1 MTDFSHP
8 RGPGFEHL
16 RLPYPTFTDQS
27 YYNTQ
32 PTQSYAPSQ
41 ADESEHAR
49 GPGFETDSSSEVE
62 PSLENPNAYNSS
74 AVIRENSV
82 PMEDSPRIRGRNSLS
97 ENSWQGPGYRSR
109 PAYVNRSRHYSDI
122 DYDED
127 FYSYRRSAEM
137 SNYYQSFPTDRHWA
151 YKHARSYPCTYSLYS
166 GNPAWPIRRRNS
178 KPYSYTTAYD
188 KSYARKQSRCS
199 EPLSPYSDNRN
210 FKQFKQHKLEHAVH
224 GSTYIEEGKEFEM
237 PVTPAQHLGG
247 TFIQELPSQ
256 RQNSSPPSERKAHS
270 SSAKNVSGISARSGQ
285 SSDESV
291 VRDSVVSWKS
301 LSQKSCQLLQN
312 KKSTL
317 LAPFDYD
324 ALSEKESYQ
333 NGQREDVLY
342 NEISGYTKLMNPA
355 FRLEN
360 DCGHTDSYIFEV
372 LPNTGRL
379 QHEKT
384 NISSPSSHRYIY
396 NRSPPHRQRSV
407 SVKSHEIQTN
417 VKNPLQL
424 GEEEIYPF
432 GMRPEDILSI
442 SGRTEET
449 IADPITTRGITS
461 PCSLTPSLDS
471 YSLSVE
477 STSNFSCNQIQ
488 LTKVGVDLIRGQPSK
503 PLSRNDSSF
512 YAKERLRMP
521 VKQNVEKHWQQPCQ
535 NIKSKS
541 SVPVSHVHTRDL
553 LTAEDHKKQCSDPVS
568 VPVNR
573 IRTDGMLEPKPLLPD
588 RNNGWRSRSPPKNRI
603 KEHSQYDPTACER
616 KPYAFLLAPPVE
628 TGVSKYKKKLDPIP
642 ERPVNP
648 GFTPNYHADSRPV
661 NMKSMFKPMFH
672 PKLGHMIDWQHPDY
686 YRLTKRRRKI
696 SPSVGFVMQSCAVFA
711 KGPVGSWGG
720 TKPETNP
727 DSFEVDNKLQEPTK
741 RAPIAK
747 FIADLAKDAPKFLN
761 HCSLEYLRTDW
772 NENVKY
778 TLPDHLEAIRPQDE
792 LREKLV
798 KLRYI
803 VQAWKIGA
811 RTEMEDSW
819 MEFALL
825 SFSGDELRLGISHRS
840 DWQGLTE
847 FLQTVI
853 SFCQGHPLNKK
864 HELWEEHDVLEIA
877 NNFAKDST
885 LAVKFSG
892 LDSGLSY
899 NEAPSELQLILLKA
913 VNCEVK
919 QKGSWWEN
927 GHHCAYV
934 CFQWP
939 EGLNLAYYH
948 VVFDVET
955 GDVLKKWQYHYKR
968 KIKNQMNVYNGR
980 LIYCGDIYNEERL
993 LFEAAS
999 DEIPKLRSDLT
1010 IVLEELGLKKVT
1022 PKILSFWKAEMALLL
1037 FRVLQKRV
1045 VRDR

>member
-1 MTDFSHP
+1 
-8 RGPGFEHL
+8 
-16 RLPYPTFTDQS
+16 
-27 YYNTQ
+27 
-32 PTQSYAPSQ
+32 
-41 ADESEHAR
+41 
-49 GPGFETDSSSEVE
+49 
-62 PSLENPNAYNSS
+62 
-74 AVIRENSV
+74 
-82 PMEDSPRIRGRNSLS
+82 MED
-97 ENSWQGPGYRSR
+97 
-109 PAYVNRSRHYSDI
+109 
-122 DYDED
+122 
-127 FYSYRRSAEM
+127 
-137 SNYYQSFPTDRHWA
+137 
-151 YKHARSYPCTYSLYS
+151 
-166 GNPAWPIRRRNS
+166 
-178 KPYSYTTAYD
+178 
-188 KSYARKQSRCS
+188 
-199 EPLSPYSDNRN
+199 
-210 FKQFKQHKLEHAVH
+210 
-224 GSTYIEEGKEFEM
+224 GKEFEM
-237 PVTPAQHLGG
+237 PVTPATHSGD
-247 TFIQELPSQ
+247 TFFQELQSQ
-256 RQNSSPPSERKAHS
+256 KKNRSPPSERKSHS
-270 SSAKNVSGISARSGQ
+270 SSAKNLSGKSARSGQ

-291 VRDSVVSWKS
+291 VRDSVASYKL
-301 LSQKSCQLLQN
+301 LSQKICQQPQN
-312 KKSTL
+312 RKSTL
-317 LAPFDYD
+317 HAPFDYD

-333 NGQREDVLY
+333 SGQREDVLY
-342 NEISGYTKLMNPA
+342 NEVSEYRQLMNPA

-360 DCGHTDSYIFEV
+360 DYENTDSSIVEV
-372 LPNTGRL
+372 PPNKLSAKRRPI
-379 QHEKT
+379 KT
-384 NISSPSSHRYIY
+384 NISSPSSHRYNY
-396 NRSPPHRQRSV
+396 HRSPSPWRQRSV
-407 SVKSHEIQTN
+407 SGKSHDIETS
-417 VKNPLQL
+417 VKNPPQQ
-424 GEEEIYPF
+424 GEEEIHPF

-449 IADPITTRGITS
+449 IADPITTRGISS

-477 STSNFSCNQIQ
+477 STCNFGYNQIQ
-488 LTKVGVDLIRGQPSK
+488 LTKVGADVIKGQP
-503 PLSRNDSSF
+503 PSRNYSSF
-512 YAKERLRMP
+512 YSKERFPRSS
-521 VKQNVEKHWQQPCQ
+521 VKQKIEKHSQQPAQ
-535 NIKSKS
+535 NIISKS
-541 SVPVSHVHTRDL
+541 SVPVSPVHTRDL
-553 LTAEDHKKQCSDPVS
+553 SSSEDHKKLCSDPVS

-573 IRTDGMLEPKPLLPD
+573 IRTDGLLEPKPQLPD
-588 RNNGWRSRSPPKNRI
+588 RNKGWRSRSPPKNRI
-603 KEHSQYDPTACER
+603 KEHAQYDPTACER
-616 KPYAFLLAPPVE
+616 KPYAFLSAPPVE
-628 TGVSKYKKKLDPIP
+628 KGVSKYKKRLDPIP

-661 NMKSMFKPMFH
+661 NMNSMFKPMFH

-711 KGPVGSWGG
+711 KGPVGAWGG
-720 TKPETNP
+720 PKPENTP
-727 DSFEVDNKLQEPTK
+727 DTFEVDNKLQEPTK
-741 RAPIAK
+741 REPMGK

-761 HCSLEYLRTDW
+761 HSSLEYLRTDW

-803 VQAWKIGA
+803 IQAWKIGE

-819 MEFALL
+819 MDFALL

-853 SFCQGHPLNKK
+853 SFCKGHPLNQK

-877 NNFAKDST
+877 NNLAKDSN
-885 LAVKFSG
+885 LAMKFSA

-919 QKGSWWEN
+919 ERGSWWEN

-968 KIKNQMNVYNGR
+968 KMKNQINCYNGR
-980 LIYCGDIYNEERL
+980 LIYCGNIYNEERVL
-993 LFEAAS
+993 LEAAS
-999 DEIPKLRSDLT
+999 NEIPKLRSDLT
-1010 IVLEELGLKKVT
+1010 VILEELGLKKVT
-1022 PKILSFWKAEMALLL
+1022 SKILSFWRAEMALLL
-1037 FRVLQKRV
+1037 FRVLQKRL